1 MPVTLGKFFFS
12 GNFGVAYLYV
22 FANASFALVIDDFQ
36 LINDQYV
43 LQNNIAN
50 CNYDVRFPLS
60 YEDDEEWA
68 IN

>member
-12 GNFGVAYLYV
+12 GNFVVAYLYV
-22 FANASFALVIDDFQ
+22 FANARFALVIDDFQ
-36 LINDQYV
+36 LINDHYV
-43 LQNNIAN
+43 LENNIAN
-50 CNYDVRFPLS
+50 CNYDVPFPLS